1 MNIRLVFALLLTV
14 QSSAFSPIKP
24 TTTFTSKSSLHAT
37 TTPIADG
44 LSKTVIREGSGSP
57 LRFGEVATVS
67 YNCLVASTKRPF
79 AKSNKQK
86 VVVGDGVMIDG
97 WETAITTMSVGEKAI
112 ISVQDAEKYG
122 YGSEGVGDIVPPNAA
137 LELEIEI
144 LEAEEQKNLGMAGQA
159 VTGMTG
165 SGELGALDP
174 MKPVSGQYD
183 TCLTSV

>member
-1 MNIRLVFALLLTV
+1 MNIKVVLAFLLTV
-14 QSSAFSPIKP
+14 QSSAFVPIKSS
-24 TTTFTSKSSLHAT
+24 TTIRSKSSLYAT

-44 LSKTVIREGSGSP
+44 LSKTVIKEGNGTP

-67 YNCLVASTKRPF
+67 YNCLVASTKQPF

-112 ISVQDAEKYG
+112 ISVQDAEKFG
-122 YGSEGVGDIVPPNAA
+122 YGSQGVGDIVPPNAA

-174 MKPVSGQYD
+174 MKPVSAFPRSY
-183 TCLTSV
+183 V